1 MAQFGT
7 RLAPPLVAG
16 AGLQPGLQYKDDL
29 VKVLAGHKAGTTNT
43 AFRVRHQENASAR
56 TTTLLT
62 LGR

>member
-1 MAQFGT
+1 MAQFEA

-16 AGLQPGLQYKDDL
+16 AGLQSVVQYKDTL
-29 VKVLAGHKAGTTNT
+29 GEVLSGHKSGTAYT
-43 AFRVRHQENASAR
+43 AFCVRHQENASAR